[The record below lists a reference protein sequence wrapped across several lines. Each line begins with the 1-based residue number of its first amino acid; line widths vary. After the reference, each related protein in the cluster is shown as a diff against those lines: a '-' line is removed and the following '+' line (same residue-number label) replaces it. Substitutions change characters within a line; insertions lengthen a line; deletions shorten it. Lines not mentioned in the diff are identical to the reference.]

1 LFGATV
7 VVEDSPDTRVVVVE
21 ELVGLVEL
29 VKLVD
34 EGIDGVAVVKVE
46 VVDGEEVEDE
56 VEGGGVL
63 AEGVAAESP
72 WPDGLEEVV
81 ATGPVDAVVCA
92 ETGTTVVR
100 ATAISRPI
108 NSSERPFLI
117 NEPYAPSQRL
127 G

>member
-1 LFGATV
+1 
-7 VVEDSPDTRVVVVE
+7 VVE
-21 ELVGLVEL
+21 EVVELVEL
-29 VKLVD
+29 VELVNG
-34 EGIDGVAVVKVE
+34 EGTEVVE
-46 VVDGEEVEDE
+46 VVDAVDAVGGDE
-56 VEGGGVL
+56 VEVEIEVGRALV
-63 AEGVAAESP
+63 EGDSPTSP

-81 ATGPVDAVVCA
+81 VTGPVDAVVCA

-108 NSSERPFLI
+108 NSSELPFLI